1 MVQYPGV
8 QYPGVRYPGVRYSG
22 VRYSGPAAVIAI
34 LLVALVWPAAAAD
47 PWVLWEKKEGQTAGE
62 FNDTWTPVGSYEGP
76 RGCRAMRREI
86 VARYRRTDVTT
97 MGADTV
103 RIKDPLGW
111 WLTYTCRPGGAP
123 PK

>member
-1 MVQYPGV
+1 MGATRWAIVLP
-8 QYPGVRYPGVRYSG
+8 
-22 VRYSGPAAVIAI
+22 I
-34 LLVALVWPAAAAD
+34 LLPAFVSPTAAAD

-62 FNDTWTPVGSYEGP
+62 FNATWTPVGSYEGP

-86 VARYRRTDVTT
+86 VARYRRKNVTA

-111 WLTYTCRPGGAP
+111 LLTYTCRPGGAP

>member
-1 MVQYPGV
+1 MGATRWAIVLP
-8 QYPGVRYPGVRYSG
+8 
-22 VRYSGPAAVIAI
+22 I
-34 LLVALVWPAAAAD
+34 LLTAFVSPTAAAD

-62 FNDTWTPVGSYEGP
+62 FNATWTPVGSYEGP

-86 VARYRRTDVTT
+86 VARYRRKNVTA